1 MRKLIKI
8 KGMSC
13 EHCKAAV
20 EKALIG
26 VLGVSSAVADYVKG
40 EAVLELTEVVSDQ
53 LLVDAITKNTP
64 FEVIGIRAI

>member
-1 MRKLIKI
+1 MKKRMDI

-26 VLGVSSAVADYVKG
+26 VPGVSSAVADYAKG

-64 FEVIGIRAI
+64 FEVIGIK

>member
-1 MRKLIKI
+1 MKKTMEI

-20 EKALIG
+20 EKALIS
-26 VLGVSSAVADYVKG
+26 VPGVSSAVADYVKG
-40 EAVLELTEVVSDQ
+40 RAVLELTEVVSDQ

-64 FEVIGIRAI
+64 FEVIRIK